1 LASIEVTVVATAMP
15 TIVRHLGGWPL
26 YPWVFSAYLLA
37 QTVTIP
43 LYGRLADLY
52 GRRATYAVG
61 VALFLVGSV
70 ACGLAPSMGT
80 LVAARLVQGAGAGCV
95 LPLTMTIFADLYDLV
110 TRTKLQGLFSLV
122 WGTSSLAGPLV
133 GGAIALHWSW
143 RWVFLLNLPFGVLSV
158 VIVLATLREP
168 SAHRRHRLDL
178 LGAFLL
184 AAATLLLLVGL
195 LPAEQRPWALSP
207 FWWFASVVAVAASF
221 IIWEQRHPE
230 PLIPLP
236 LLRHRLHLA
245 VNGAGLLLGMV
256 LFGAVSY
263 VPLYVQYVLG
273 GTPLHAGLT
282 LVPLSVGWSTASL
295 LVGRLVQRV
304 GFTALVRGGAVAVAL
319 GAALSFVALDVPLV
333 ALGGVVFYG
342 LGMGALISCF
352 TVSVQEHASPRE
364 KGIVTALAQ
373 FSRSIGGAV
382 GVALLGVL
390 ATRGGAQS
398 VDHLVPAATGSL
410 ATGLHLVF
418 GAMVALAWAAMVVTV
433 LLFPRLPS
441 PRRP

>member
-1 LASIEVTVVATAMP
+1 MP

-43 LYGRLADLY
+43 LYGRLADRH
-52 GRRATYAVG
+52 GRRVTYAAG

-95 LPLTMTIFADLYDLV
+95 LPLTMTIFGDLYDVV

-122 WGTSSLAGPLV
+122 WGASSLAGPLV

-158 VIVLATLREP
+158 VMVLATLREP
-168 SAHRRHRLDL
+168 PPHGRHRLDL
-178 LGAFLL
+178 LGSLLL

-207 FWWFASVVAVAASF
+207 VLWFAAVAAVVTLF
-221 IIWEQRHPE
+221 VWWEGRHPE

-236 LLRHRLHLA
+236 LFRHRLHLA
-245 VNGAGLLLGMV
+245 VNSAGLLLGMV
-256 LFGAVSY
+256 LFGVVSY

-282 LVPLSVGWSTASL
+282 LVPLSLGWSTASL
-295 LVGRLVQRV
+295 LAGRLVQRV
-304 GFTALVRGGAVAVAL
+304 GFTALVRTGAIVVAL
-319 GAALSFVALDVPLV
+319 GPAVSFMAIDHRLAALVGLV
-333 ALGGVVFYG
+333 LYG
-342 LGMGALISCF
+342 LGMGTLISCF
-352 TVSVQEHASPRE
+352 TVSVQEQASPRE

-390 ATRGGAQS
+390 ATRGGDQS
-398 VDHLVPAATGSL
+398 PDQLMPDATGSL
-410 ATGLHLVF
+410 AAGLHLVF
-418 GAMVALAWAAMVVTV
+418 GAMVALAWAAMLLTV

-441 PRRP
+441 PRRRSV